1 MNGKTIRWAT
11 NLLLC
16 VGTGFMVTGTTTLLI
31 AGAADANTLRAS
43 ATMAIVSFFVIIV
56 SYVVAILEGD
66 VWH

>member
-31 AGAADANTLRAS
+31 AGAADANTLES
-43 ATMAIVSFFVIIV
+43 QCDNGDCQFFCNHR
-56 SYVVAILEGD
+56 VVRGGNT
-66 VWH
+66 